1 MTTGYGDGNGSYRYI
16 IVTSGITV
24 HQSLEHRKWFQNVC
38 THRGRAS
45 SLSPGRV
52 YFDQMFHSTS
62 KVEKMKWVAK
72 KKMFAPGSWTLIHCQ
87 THSSCCLWVNWNIYI
102 WSEYIFW
109 LFCTSHCSGKTIKY
123 LNSLRLSLLLL
134 FTFKFFSIIPNR
146 ALRQKSTNY
155 KKTYLLT
162 KYCQVSTTK

>member
-1 MTTGYGDGNGSYRYI
+1 MEMEA
-16 IVTSGITV
+16 IVISLLPLALLYCEA
-24 HQSLEHRKWFQNVC
+24 HQSLEHQKWFQNVC

-62 KVEKMKWVAK
+62 KVEKIKWVAK
-72 KKMFAPGSWTLIHCQ
+72 KNVCTGFLNLDPLS

-109 LFCTSHCSGKTIKY
+109 LFCTSHCSGKTMKC
-123 LNSLRLSLLLL
+123 LNSLRLSLFLL
-134 FTFKFFSIIPNR
+134 FTYKF
-146 ALRQKSTNY
+146 LG
-155 KKTYLLT
+155 
-162 KYCQVSTTK
+162 